1 MCNLSHGSCK
11 PEQWDLH
18 LWSGDSRCQNIIKTG
33 KWAATSTSSDL
44 LCAFC
49 LSHRASPRLLCTATQ
64 QKNGDRSEEEAE
76 KPEQSAAEKGLIEE
90 KSQLEEQLKEM
101 TVRVLRGTLTV

>member
-1 MCNLSHGSCK
+1 M
-11 PEQWDLH
+11 
-18 LWSGDSRCQNIIKTG
+18 
-33 KWAATSTSSDL
+33 
-44 LCAFC
+44 
-49 LSHRASPRLLCTATQ
+49 LCTATQ